1 MATPANDATWKR
13 KFIQSD
19 SSAGEDF
26 SHILDL
32 DSDSSPIGSSW
43 DFSPLKRQA
52 RTGESTHKN
61 DTYDGNHGIV
71 D

>member
-1 MATPANDATWKR
+1 MRNR

-19 SSAGEDF
+19 SSSAEDF

-32 DSDSSPIGSSW
+32 DSDSSPLR
-43 DFSPLKRQA
+43 DPSPPKRQA
-52 RTGESTHKN
+52 RKEEDTHTG
-61 DTYDGNHGIV
+61 DTYDGNHAVI